1 MSRVA
6 TQIRI
11 DKDVKQQVMSL
22 FSELGLDMSS
32 AVNVFLKQCLLH
44 KGLPFSI
51 VVPEYRPEVI
61 EAMKEAKK
69 LSSNPRTKKYKSFKE
84 ALKDIDK

>member
-11 DKDVKQQVMSL
+11 DKDVKQQAMSL